1 MFFEMETIP
10 LIESE
15 YDKGHHTLMIA
26 PGNIGRACV
35 ACGTRTR
42 YFCYGCSAD
51 APTVVHCCSASRDDN
66 RDCLARLHRSR
77 KPDYNAED
85 TIYER
90 RRRASD
96 AKDADRAKRRKQQ
109 FKDPKKTSHNDVG
122 AQKRVVHSTHTTTHN
137 QKGVCVQSC
146 IMKLVE

>member
-15 YDKGHHTLMIA
+15 YDKSHHTLMIA

-51 APTVVHCCSASRDDN
+51 APTVVHCCSASRDGS
-66 RDCLARLHRSR
+66 RDCFARLHRSR
-77 KPDYNAED
+77 RPDYNGED
-85 TIYER
+85 TIYIR

-96 AKDADRAKRRKQQ
+96 AKDADRAKRRRQR
-109 FKDPKKTSHNDVG
+109 FKDPEKPQSRQLRGSKKGCKINPH
-122 AQKRVVHSTHTTTHN
+122 HTT
-137 QKGVCVQSC
+137 
-146 IMKLVE
+146 